1 MKDMATLKLVSKE
14 GLNFFVNRFF
24 LQLYDEFYYNLMV
37 DHPNDDIALYFI
49 EESKASIEMLVND
62 INYKHINCQ
71 KFINLGNS
79 NLPSINNQ
87 KISNQNIKP
96 ENENHNRGDNANDMN
111 DTDVISYN
119 DEKKFHEDDREN
131 INHNIESEK
140 LHNNGNENEPPRISD
155 VNDDD
160 TKNVIEDTDNVIED
174 NISVNE
180 TSQSILSTD
189 NQVMKADQY
198 LQCPFESSFT
208 RNSSDEMFAHIF
220 INHRKDIRRNHK
232 FGIVRFLKKL
242 ENDVSKNCVFNC
254 QLSNTPPHEK
264 AHYSME
270 KHYKKFHIEKKIEK
284 SKTLEV
290 CSHCDKKILR
300 GSMKRHL
307 ENANAEKTF
316 SCEICGIRT
325 KQMRGLEEHIRIV
338 HDKVPVKCPKCEKVF
353 NWNKKESEAL
363 LNRHIKC
370 VHEGFKPY
378 VCEICGVKMS
388 QYSNL
393 DDHRVKV
400 HSAEKRSMKT
410 YYEMIKSGK
419 YDFLK
424 DAVIMSKRKIYY
436 S

>member
-1 MKDMATLKLVSKE
+1 MKDMATLMLVSKE

-79 NLPSINNQ
+79 NLSSINNQ

-119 DEKKFHEDDREN
+119 DESKFHQDDREN
-131 INHNIESEK
+131 INCNIESVK
-140 LHNNGNENEPPRISD
+140 LHNNGNENESQRISD
-155 VNDDD
+155 VKDDD
-160 TKNVIEDTDNVIED
+160 TENVNDNTDNVNKD
-174 NISVNE
+174 NENVNE
-180 TSQSILSTD
+180 TSQSIPSSG
-189 NQVMKADQY
+189 NQEKKADQY
-198 LQCPFESSFT
+198 LQCPFESSFST
-208 RNSSDEMFAHIF
+208 KSSDEMFAHIL
-220 INHRKDIRRNHK
+220 INHRNDIRRNYRI
-232 FGIVRFLKKL
+232 GIKRFLKKL
-242 ENDVSKNCVFNC
+242 ENDVSDNCVFNC

-270 KHYKKFHIEKKIEK
+270 KHYKKFHTTVIDK

-307 ENANAEKTF
+307 ENANSEKTF
-316 SCEICGIRT
+316 SCEICGSRS
-325 KQMRGLEEHIRIV
+325 KHKRGLELHMRLV
-338 HDKVPVKCPKCEKVF
+338 HDKVLVKCPKCEKVF
-353 NWNKKESEAL
+353 NWNKSIVEVK
-363 LNRHIKC
+363 LNKHIKN

-378 VCEICGVKMS
+378 VCEICGIKMS
-388 QYSNL
+388 QYANL

-400 HSAEKRSMKT
+400 HSAEKVSVIA

-424 DAVIMSKRKIYY
+424 DAVIMRNRKIY
-436 S
+436 